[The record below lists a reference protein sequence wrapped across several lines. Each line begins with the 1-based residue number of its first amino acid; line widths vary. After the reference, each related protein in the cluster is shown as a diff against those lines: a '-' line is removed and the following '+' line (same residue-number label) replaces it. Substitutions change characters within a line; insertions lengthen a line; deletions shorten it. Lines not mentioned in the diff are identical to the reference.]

1 MNKVYETLSSF
12 PLSAEIPPQC
22 ISPNTVNL
30 TEFWRNDYNFTA
42 GGTLSNSDWDRLI
55 AGTTWFRFTGAAG
68 NLMKKTCPHSNSCGS
83 TSGAYY
89 STSPLPENLYE
100 TVEIVFS
107 ESIGSS
113 DCDNNRGADKGRAT
127 RCSMDRGGV
136 VYTFDVWRDS
146 GTVCGMD

>member
-1 MNKVYETLSSF
+1 
-12 PLSAEIPPQC
+12 
-22 ISPNTVNL
+22 
-30 TEFWRNDYNFTA
+30 
-42 GGTLSNSDWDRLI
+42 
-55 AGTTWFRFTGAAG
+55 
-68 NLMKKTCPHSNSCGS
+68 MKNTCPHSNSCGS

-100 TVEIVFS
+100 TVEIEFS
-107 ESIGSS
+107 ESISSS